1 MPTKRNFPGNEL
13 RTSSD
18 ETPILQTR
26 SLREQV
32 YEYLRTE
39 MNRGGLQPGSF
50 LDLNAL
56 SERLGV
62 SRTPLRDALLQLE
75 VGGLVEILPR
85 RGFRVK
91 ALSLEEIRNIYQII
105 GALES
110 AAVAISGPLLGKVG
124 LAKMKA
130 ANKAMTQAIKAK
142 DYELYYA
149 HNTAFHQVFLDG
161 CENSHMMALLQS
173 LKHRL
178 YDWPMR
184 KVFLL
189 AWEERSVKE
198 HGRLVALLE
207 AGEFQEAAAYHRDV
221 HWSFETQEE
230 FIRVYYLTDRPE

>member
-1 MPTKRNFPGNEL
+1 MPTKRLPPAAP
-13 RTSSD
+13 RPAA
-18 ETPILQTR
+18 ETPLLQTR

-32 YEYLRTE
+32 YEFLRTE
-39 MNRGGLQPGSF
+39 MNTGGLRPGSF

-56 SERLGV
+56 AERLGV

-91 ALSLEEIRNIYQII
+91 ALTMDEIRNIYQIV

-110 AAVAISGPLLGKVG
+110 AAVATTGPKLGKQD
-124 LAKMKA
+124 LAKMKT
-130 ANKAMTQAIKAK
+130 ANKAMLQAIKAE
-142 DYELYYA
+142 DYELYYSC
-149 HNTAFHQVFLDG
+149 NTAFHQVFIDG
-161 CENSHMMALLQS
+161 CANPQMVSLLQS

-184 KVFLL
+184 KVFLK

-198 HGRLVALLE
+198 HTHLVSLLE
-207 AGEFQEAAAYHRDV
+207 AGQFEEAAAYHRDV
-221 HWSFETQEE
+221 HWSFEAQES
-230 FIRVYYLTDRPE
+230 FIRVYYLSDRPE

>member
-1 MPTKRNFPGNEL
+1 MPMKRPIPRAGAHPAL
-13 RTSSD
+13 

-32 YEYLRTE
+32 YEYLRAE

-91 ALSLEEIRNIYQII
+91 ALTLEEIRNIYQII

-110 AAVAISGPLLGKVG
+110 TAVATTGPNLGKAG

-130 ANKAMTQAIKAK
+130 ANKAMLQAIKAE
-142 DYELYYA
+142 DYALYYE
-149 HNTAFHQVFLDG
+149 HNTAFHSVFLDA
-161 CENSHMMALLQS
+161 CENPQMVGLLQS

-178 YDWPMR
+178 YDWPLR
-184 KVFLL
+184 KVFLKP
-189 AWEERSVKE
+189 WEERSVKE
-198 HGRLVALLE
+198 HSHLVSLME
-207 AGEFQEAAAYHRDV
+207 AGKFQEAAIYHRDV
-221 HWSFETQEE
+221 HWSFEAQES
-230 FIRVYYLTDRPE
+230 FIKVYYLTDRPE

>member
-1 MPTKRNFPGNEL
+1 MPMMRKAPGAES
-13 RTSSD
+13 RSAH

-32 YEYLRTE
+32 YEYLRIE

-91 ALSLEEIRNIYQII
+91 ALTLEEIRNIYQMI

-110 AAVAISGPLLGKVG
+110 AAIAATGPNLGKAG

-130 ANKAMTQAIKAK
+130 ANKAMGQAIKAK

-149 HNTAFHQVFLDG
+149 NNTAFHQVFLDG
-161 CENSHMMALLQS
+161 CENVHMTALLNS

-178 YDWPMR
+178 YDWPLR
-184 KVFLL
+184 KVFLQS
-189 AWEERSVKE
+189 WEDRSVKE
-198 HGRLVALLE
+198 HACLLELLE
-207 AGEFQEAAAYHRDV
+207 AGKFSEAAAYHRDV
-221 HWSFETQEE
+221 HWSFEAQEE
-230 FIRVYYLTDRPE
+230 FIRIYYLTDRPK